1 MKGKSSKIAS
11 KRQSITSVKFSPST
25 IEPKW
30 QSKWEQEKVYQPDL
44 KAAKSSSI
52 EEKAAK
58 PNANSN
64 IGSASKKVEPGTP
77 FYNLMM
83 FPYPSAEG
91 LHVGSMYAFGGA
103 DVFGRFKRMQGYDV
117 LEPIGLDGFGI
128 HSENHAIKTNSHP
141 IEHAKRTQENF
152 YRQLHAI
159 GNSYAW
165 DNKLETYDPAYYRWT
180 QWIFVQLFK
189 SNLAYRKKSPV
200 NYCISCKTVLSDEQ
214 VIDGACERC
223 ASVVEKRNLEQWYFR
238 ITNYA
243 EPLLNNI
250 KDLDWA
256 DKVRA
261 AQTNWIGKKEGINIT
276 YKIEGTDEAVT
287 VFTTRP
293 DTNYGAT
300 FLAIAPEHPL
310 AVKIATKEQKKAV
323 EAYIKDSLNK
333 SDIERVA
340 EGKEKTGVFT
350 GVYAI
355 NPLTNYKMP
364 VWISDFVLGGFGT
377 GALVGVPGHDKRDFQ
392 FAQKFGLEIIRV
404 VKGSDGDTS
413 AITDIDQVQEEAGEM
428 INSGVLNGMNIHDAT
443 LAIMD
448 YMEKEGYGKREVS
461 YHLRDWL
468 ISRQRYWGPPIPM
481 VFCEQCKK
489 RKLKILVLHGLSG
502 NSKEN
507 WLPWFKKTME
517 KKGYEVLIPD
527 LPHADAP
534 KMTEWVSALKKL
546 DISKDDRL
554 FVVGHSLG
562 APTAIEFINRSN
574 LSVEK
579 LILVAPTGNEQ
590 GEENWKNLAK
600 AGCSKKG
607 IATIKEFNTS
617 LKELSSIRKN
627 VDQTVLY
634 LSDDDPYIPL
644 SVERSYEALH
654 PKVRQCSGYGHFN
667 SGAGITSL
675 DAIIDEFPM
684 QENAGW
690 VPVPEKDLPVT
701 LPYLKEF
708 KPLGTGKSPLASSP
722 EFYKTTCPACGS
734 DAVRETDVS
743 DTFLDSSWYFLR
755 YLTTDLKHIPFPM
768 SHNMSDQ
775 FRDASHDEKEKAAS
789 RKNRLPVTMYIGG
802 AEHSVLHLLYSRFIT
817 MALKDMGFVDF
828 EEPFSRFYAHGLI
841 IKDGAKM
848 SKSKGNIINP
858 DEYIAK
864 YGADTLRV
872 YLQFLG
878 PFNQGGDF
886 RDSGIDGMSRFLKRV
901 WNLLS
906 KWHDTDDDH
915 LSKERLKLMHET
927 IKGVTEDLENLRY
940 NTAIAKLM
948 IYYNALSKQ
957 PIVAKE
963 EVKVYLQL
971 LAPFAPHMTEELWEM
986 LGFQKEAA
994 QKGHWSIHRSLWPA
1008 YDEKYIVEEALTIAV
1023 QVNGKLRGTVRI
1035 AADEKG
1041 NQKLVEKLV
1050 AEESSVQKFL
1060 QGTIRKIIYIPG
1072 KIINY
1077 VVG

>member
-1 MKGKSSKIAS
+1 MKEKSSKIATNS
-11 KRQSITSVKFSPST
+11 TRSTGTKFSPST

-30 QSKWEQEKVYQPDL
+30 QAKWEHEKVYQPDL
-44 KAAKSSSI
+44 EAAKSSSVAPYD
-52 EEKAAK
+52 AASHG
-58 PNANSN
+58 NSN
-64 IGSASKKVEPGTP
+64 LGAASNGQKLGTP

-141 IEHAKRTQENF
+141 IDHAKRTQENF

-165 DNKLETYDPAYYRWT
+165 DNKLETYDLEYYRWT

-223 ASVVEKRNLEQWYFR
+223 SSIVEKRNLEQWYFR

-256 DKVRA
+256 DKVRS

-276 YKIEGTDEAVT
+276 YVIEGTKETVT

-300 FLAIAPEHPL
+300 FIAIAPEHPL
-310 AVKIATKEQKKAV
+310 AVKIATKEQRKAV
-323 EAYIKDSLNK
+323 ESYIKDSLSK

-392 FAQKFGLEIIRV
+392 FAQKFGLPIIRV
-404 VKGSDGDTS
+404 VTGADGDTS
-413 AITDIDQVQEEAGEM
+413 AITDISQVQEEAGEM

-443 LAIMD
+443 HAIMD
-448 YMEKEGYGKREVS
+448 YMEKEGYGKKEVS

-481 VFCEQCKK
+481 VFCEHCKK
-489 RKLKILVLHGLSG
+489 RKMKILLLHGLSG
-502 NSKEN
+502 SSKEN
-507 WLPWFKKTME
+507 WFPWFKEAME
-517 KKGYEVLIPD
+517 ERGYDVLIPD
-527 LPHADAP
+527 LPDP
-534 KMTEWVSALKKL
+534 DNPTLEEWVTALEKLSLKKE
-546 DISKDDRL
+546 DRI
-554 FVVGHSLG
+554 FVVAHSLG
-562 APTAIEFINRSN
+562 APAAIAYIRKNR
-574 LSVEK
+574 LPIEK
-579 LILVAPTGNEQ
+579 LLLVAPTGNEQ
-590 GEENWKNLAK
+590 GEETWRNLEK
-600 AGCSKKG
+600 AGCSKEG
-607 IATIKEFNTS
+607 IKKIQTFNKT
-617 LKELSSIRKN
+617 LASIDE
-627 VDQTVLY
+627 VADLIAQTTMY
-634 LSDDDPYIPL
+634 LSDNDPYIPL
-644 SVERSYEALH
+644 TIEKSYAILN
-654 PKVRQCSGYGHFN
+654 PKVCVFANHGHFN
-667 SGAGITSL
+667 KSAGVTELPDIL
-675 DAIIDEFPM
+675 NEFPM
-684 QENAGW
+684 KENAGW
-690 VPVPEKDLPVT
+690 VPVSEKDLPVE
-701 LPYLKEF
+701 LPYLKDF

-734 DAVRETDVS
+734 DATRETDVS

-755 YLTTDLKHIPFPM
+755 YLATDLKHIPFPM
-768 SHNMSDQ
+768 SHNMSNR
-775 FRDASHDEKEKAAS
+775 FRDATAEEKGKAAV
-789 RKNRLPVTMYIGG
+789 RTNRLPVTMYIGG

-864 YGADTLRV
+864 YGADTLRI

-906 KWHDTDDDH
+906 KWNDAGEET

-927 IKGVTEDLENLRY
+927 IKGVTDDLENLRY

-957 PIVAKE
+957 DAVARE

-986 LGFQKEAA
+986 LGFQEEAA
-994 QKGHWSIHRSLWPA
+994 KKGHWSIHRSLWPS
-1008 YDEKYIVEEALTIAV
+1008 YDAKYIVEESLTIAI
-1023 QVNGKLRGTVRI
+1023 QVNGKLRGTVTI
-1035 AADEKG
+1035 PADEKG
-1041 NQKLVEKLV
+1041 NQQMVEQLVSG
-1050 AEESSVQKFL
+1050 ESSVQKFL
-1060 QGTIRKIIYIPG
+1060 EGNVKKIIYIPG

-1077 VVG
+1077 VVV